1 MIYNKDMPSS
11 KDYYQTLGIQRNAS
25 QEEIK
30 SAFRRLARQYHPDVC
45 KEPGA
50 IDKFKEVNEAYQVL
64 GDQKKKV
71 QYDTYGHVGFGQGHT
86 GVDFSEINLEDLFGG
101 VSGFG
106 GFGDVFETFFG
117 GGTSHRQ
124 KAGPQRG
131 TDLRYDMSITLE
143 EAYTGIE
150 KEIDIQ
156 HLKACIKCKGTG
168 AEPGSRINKC
178 SACSG
183 AGSVKHTQR
192 TILGSFSSVVPCVA
206 CQGTGERIESP
217 CKSCKGAGRT
227 RSQSSVKVHVPA
239 GIDNGYRLRIAGS
252 GDAGLKGAPAGD
264 LYAFISV
271 KPHSKFKRQG
281 DNLFTVEKIDFVS
294 AILGDEIAIMMLNEK
309 TSLKIPPGTQP
320 NTVIKLKSKGMPRLN
335 SGGFGDLFVEVQV
348 QIPTRLSKNQIDLL
362 KKIKGIK

>member
-1 MIYNKDMPSS
+1 MTPS
-11 KDYYQTLGIQRNAS
+11 KDYYQILGIQRNAS

-30 SAFRRLARQYHPDVC
+30 SAFRRLARQHHPDVC

-50 IDKFKEVNEAYQVL
+50 VDKFKEINEAYQVL
-64 GDQKKKV
+64 GDQKKKS
-71 QYDTYGHVGFGQGHT
+71 QYDTYGHSGFGQGHA

-101 VSGFG
+101 ISGFG

-117 GGTSHRQ
+117 GGTSPRQ
-124 KAGPQRG
+124 KSGPQRG
-131 TDLRYDMSITLE
+131 TDLRYDLPITLE

-156 HLKACIKCKGTG
+156 HLKSCVKCKGTG
-168 AEPGSRINKC
+168 AEPGSKIIKC

-183 AGSVKHTQR
+183 TGSVKHTQR
-192 TILGSFSSVVPCVA
+192 TILGSFSRVVPCVA
-206 CQGTGERIESP
+206 CQGTGEKTESP
-217 CKSCKGAGRT
+217 CSSCKGAGRV
-227 RSQSSVKVHVPA
+227 RSQSRIKVHVPP
-239 GIDNGYRLRIAGS
+239 GIDNGYRLRIADS

-281 DNLFTVEKIDFVS
+281 DNLFTAEKIDFVS
-294 AILGDEIAIMMLNEK
+294 AILGDEISIMVLNEK
-309 TSLKIPPGTQP
+309 TVLRIPSGTQP
-320 NTVIKLKSKGMPRLN
+320 NTVIKLKGKGMPRIN

-348 QIPTRLSKNQIDLL
+348 QIPTRLSKSQIDLL